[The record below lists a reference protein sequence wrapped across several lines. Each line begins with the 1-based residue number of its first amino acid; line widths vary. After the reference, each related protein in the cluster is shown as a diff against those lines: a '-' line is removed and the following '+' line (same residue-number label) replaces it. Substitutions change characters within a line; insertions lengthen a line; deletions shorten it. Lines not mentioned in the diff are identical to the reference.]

1 MWFGRN
7 RNRGFLFLFF
17 ACHCVPWFA
26 VTIKVVAEDFFF
38 FPLWEMFIYKHHH
51 LVLYKMIKKNKKN
64 RGVGVL
70 SEYGGSYSVVCVIN
84 IPAQTAQ
91 TAACTSVWLFSV
103 TRVLTLLWHC
113 WHMPPPPN
121 GKGVNLLFLSTLCF
135 CETIAIKCCEFC
147 CCFFYQ
153 LLIWCDSQAVPTV
166 RFFDFRHIF
175 TPIFSHADWADEK
188 E

>member
-26 VTIKVVAEDFFF
+26 VTIEVIAEDFFF
-38 FPLWEMFIYKHHH
+38 FSPSGKCLFTNTIT
-51 LVLYKMIKKNKKN
+51 LYCTRWLKKN

-103 TRVLTLLWHC
+103 TCVLTLLWHC
-113 WHMPPPPN
+113 WHMPPPTQRKRCKLIVFVDSVFLWDHRN
-121 GKGVNLLFLSTLCF
+121 KMLRILLLCFLSATNLMRF
-135 CETIAIKCCEFC
+135 SGSSNCEIFW
-147 CCFFYQ
+147 F
-153 LLIWCDSQAVPTV
+153 QAHLHTYILP
-166 RFFDFRHIF
+166 RWLSRWERI
-175 TPIFSHADWADEK
+175 I
-188 E
+188 